1 MTAANYIEVSFTVAE
16 PGSIQQDLLIAALG
30 EAGYESFLETSV
42 GFNAYIREAHFSES
56 RLQGAIEEVAIPG
69 QEGVFAYEFR
79 LIEPENWNQVW
90 ERNFSPVVIGNQCR
104 IRASFHEPDPAFP
117 LEIQIDPKMAFGTGH
132 HETTWLMV
140 SWLLELSVA
149 GKKVLDMGC
158 GTGVLAIL
166 AAKKGAAEV
175 LAADIDPVC
184 VESTIEN
191 AALNGVELVCRLSD
205 VGGLD
210 VRDFDVILAN
220 INRNVLLDDI
230 PRYAEKLRPGD
241 STLLI
246 SGFYEGEDL
255 DMLRKKAGES
265 GFQFVAARSRNGWA
279 AAQFR
284 K

>member
-132 HETTWLMV
+132 HETTWLMA

-175 LAADIDPVC
+175 LAADIDAVC

-191 AALNGVELVCRLSD
+191 AALNRVELVCLQSD
-205 VGGLD
+205 VRGLD
-210 VRDFDVILAN
+210 ARDFDVILAN